1 MRQVQIRMKLAL
13 TFFILGLGLG
23 FSLCG
28 ASDGLEIRVW
38 TDKDQF
44 LVHEPIPVHYE
55 VTNTSDSITFSPN
68 FYETEEHFNITD
80 EKGRGYY
87 SHIRGTFARG
97 NPFPPGESHRS
108 TLDVHALYDVEDSG
122 EYTCYIPVWTR
133 HACLNSERI
142 KSNTIKFKV
151 VAPTGEDEKALNLLL
166 EAQRLAGVDSSL
178 GYPHPGKEEL
188 ALKKYEGLASTYPN
202 SVYAPMAL
210 LAAIEVHARWYEHRR
225 RVIPVCRWLVER
237 YPGYYY
243 WANGFSRLVE
253 AYELLRD
260 KEGAIKTMQ
269 ELVEKHPGTKISE
282 RAEHWLEKIKDWKFE

>member
-1 MRQVQIRMKLAL
+1 VRRMQVRMKLAVAL
-13 TFFILGLGLG
+13 FVLVLGLGL
-23 FSLCG
+23 SPCR
-28 ASDGLEIRVW
+28 ASEGLKVRVW

-44 LVHEPIPVHYE
+44 LLHEPIPVHYE

-80 EKGRGYY
+80 EKGRGYH
-87 SHIRGTFARG
+87 SHIRGLSMAG
-97 NPFPPGESHRS
+97 NPFPPGQVHRS
-108 TLDVHALYDVEDSG
+108 TLDVHALHDVEDVG
-122 EYTCYIPVWTR
+122 DYTCYIPVWTR

-166 EAQRLAGVDSSL
+166 EAEKLAGMDSAL

-188 ALKKYEGLASTYPN
+188 ALKKYEEVANTYPN

-210 LAAIEVHARWYEHRR
+210 LAAVEVHARWYEHRR
-225 RVIPVCRWLVER
+225 QVIPVCRWLVER
-237 YPGYYY
+237 YPDYYY
-243 WANGFSRLVE
+243 WAKGFSRLVE

-260 KEGAIKTMQ
+260 KEGALKTMQ
-269 ELVEKHPGTKISE
+269 ELAEKHPGTKIAQKAKES
-282 RAEHWLEKIKDWKFE
+282 LEKIDQWEFD